1 MPILY
6 NVGNKLTAGSEPP
19 QLYRYQDRV
28 LGDGGTLETRDEA
41 STFIRRL
48 RSAGVLGS
56 TVLAGVAGGVK
67 AGTLYSIIG
76 PDLDVTRGTVKNR
89 VNRAGV
95 LNQVASGVPA
105 TDFAG
110 GVLRGTT
117 VEPSA
122 VNLALRSEDFTDA
135 GWTKSSAGVGVVPV
149 VTANN
154 ALAPNGEMTADR
166 IDFDC
171 GDASSNSNRSLLFR
185 TITIASG
192 VVHAQSIYIKAATP
206 SDIGK
211 TVRIFGDNFSTPVI
225 ITLSENYQR
234 ITPATITSLSTSGN
248 FGIETRGTQTGQTAS
263 VHLWGAQLETGS
275 VATSYIKTEG
285 SAQTRNAD
293 VITKTG
299 LGSVLPQTEGWVYA
313 EVDFRALSSSRQI
326 LMLSDNSDV
335 NRFSISVNPSN
346 LYLCN
351 FRFNS
356 TSNDTTGG
364 IPPTGKNKMLIYF
377 SFGSVG
383 KLFLNGLL
391 VNTNSIG
398 TPTNAITKLNL
409 GSFYLDT
416 AGFFNDPI
424 HSYAI
429 GSGAITDASSH
440 TTHNLITPCTS
451 TNYPHPTNRP
461 CWTSSNP

>member
-56 TVLAGVAGGVK
+56 TVIAGVAGGVK

-95 LNQVASGVPA
+95 LSEVASGVPA

-122 VNLALRSEDFTDA
+122 VNQIRNNTMQGAV
-135 GWTKSSAGVGVVPV
+135 VGVVGSGGSRPTNWAAV
-149 VTANN
+149 NPAGLSEEIVSSTVIDGIELLTVRFFGTANAN
-154 ALAPNGEMTADR
+154 AL
-166 IDFDC
+166 
-171 GDASSNSNRSLLFR
+171 R
-185 TITIASG
+185 TIYFDSQTGITASNGQTWTNSVYLSYNDTTALPVNARLVMTERTVDGSFVKLVELNANVTSELVRFSQSRTLDGGGTVERVQVG
-192 VVHAQSIYIKAATP
+192 VGFNVTSGNSY
-206 SDIGK
+206 DF
-211 TVRIFGDNFSTPVI
+211 TVRIGLPQME
-225 ITLSENYQR
+225 L
-234 ITPATITSLSTSGN
+234 
-248 FGIETRGTQTGQTAS
+248 
-263 VHLWGAQLETGS
+263 GS
-275 VATSYIKTEG
+275 VATSVIKTTG

-313 EVDFRALSSSRQI
+313 EVDVRNLGTTANPRRAFSLEGSTDTNSAMLNVTTAGVLETIFGGVTRSVGTTSANNGLQKWCIVYYNGGFKTFRNGI
-326 LMLSDNSDV
+326 LVDTYV
-335 NRFSISVNPSN
+335 GTWTNPSWD
-346 LYLCN
+346 
-351 FRFNS
+351 RFAV
-356 TSNDTTGG
+356 GH
-364 IPPTGKNKMLIYF
+364 
-377 SFGSVG
+377 SV
-383 KLFLNGLL
+383 
-391 VNTNSIG
+391 TRASRE
-398 TPTNAITKLNL
+398 
-409 GSFYLDT
+409 
-416 AGFFNDPI
+416 FNDPI

-429 GSGAITDASSH
+429 GSGSITDAQAIQL
-440 TTHNLITPCTS
+440 TTL
-451 TNYPHPTNRP
+451 
-461 CWTSSNP
+461 